1 MNQKIQN
8 KKNNNVKIKKLKKI
22 KKIIENSNPK
32 IIQTNYKNLIIIQI
46 QKMISKYINQ
56 KIIKLQIKKKNK

>member
-22 KKIIENSNPK
+22 QEIIENSNPK